1 MSLVF
6 KMQSTVGSYVSV
18 EVPSA
23 LARCQSE
30 LKLALKSLFVPYFY
44 SLLQSLRQR
53 RKTHLKLC
61 CRHLLAEEYISKA
74 SEGNRRTGMSTIWKI
89 GK

>member
-61 CRHLLAEEYISKA
+61 CCHLLAEEFISNA
-74 SEGNRRTGMSTIWKI
+74 FVETRRTGMSTIWKI

>member
-1 MSLVF
+1 
-6 KMQSTVGSYVSV
+6 MQSTVGSYVSAQ
-18 EVPSA
+18 VPCA
-23 LARCQSE
+23 LARRQSE
-30 LKLALKSLFVPYFY
+30 LKLALKSFFVLYFY

-74 SEGNRRTGMSTIWKI
+74 SEEIRRTGMSTIWKI